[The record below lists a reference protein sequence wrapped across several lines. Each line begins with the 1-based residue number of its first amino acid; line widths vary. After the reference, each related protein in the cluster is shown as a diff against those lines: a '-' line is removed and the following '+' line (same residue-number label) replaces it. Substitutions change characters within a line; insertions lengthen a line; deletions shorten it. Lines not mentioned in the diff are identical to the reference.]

1 MTQNIETP
9 DSMQAA
15 KMEIFVEECQE
26 VIQALDAKW
35 LEWKEDVSNLE
46 LLGEIRRGFHT
57 LKGSGRMVEATEVA
71 DLAWGVESLLN
82 RVLRD
87 ELEVTDTMVRV
98 VGNARKV
105 MLALIDKYSKG
116 ETQPN
121 SDMNLEMVHKQIDA
135 VSRGQQQTNP
145 PLSPKPASVEET
157 SPMTEGSNGDIS
169 DLVRRVDVYAN
180 KAEEALMESRRLS
193 EQLLSLQGKTQSSV
207 NPTDLND
214 YRKQVQV
221 LAKELQKL
229 RHVVN
234 NNLEQLTKQAEET
247 RHSTV
252 IIAGAFSAV
261 AFFLALSIGLLLK

>member
-1 MTQNIETP
+1 
-9 DSMQAA
+9 
-15 KMEIFVEECQE
+15 
-26 VIQALDAKW
+26 
-35 LEWKEDVSNLE
+35 
-46 LLGEIRRGFHT
+46 
-57 LKGSGRMVEATEVA
+57 
-71 DLAWGVESLLN
+71 
-82 RVLRD
+82 
-87 ELEVTDTMVRV
+87 
-98 VGNARKV
+98 
-105 MLALIDKYSKG
+105 
-116 ETQPN
+116 
-121 SDMNLEMVHKQIDA
+121 
-135 VSRGQQQTNP
+135 
-145 PLSPKPASVEET
+145 
-157 SPMTEGSNGDIS
+157 
-169 DLVRRVDVYAN
+169 
-180 KAEEALMESRRLS
+180 MESRRLS